1 MPYALERISE
11 DFAPLEHER
20 TLTLG
25 SGTELVMS
33 FTLKPEDKH
42 QVKKTSFVMN
52 RIWRTCR
59 ISTYAKWV
67 LPYIEGI
74 RYDYHL
80 SDGSLVRSI
89 SVDAPT
95 CEAMRE
101 KSMH

>member
-1 MPYALERISE
+1 
-11 DFAPLEHER
+11 
-20 TLTLG
+20 
-25 SGTELVMS
+25 
-33 FTLKPEDKH
+33 
-42 QVKKTSFVMN
+42 MN